1 MEGMK
6 LTVEDMFYDLE
17 FLDSAYQLALVKG
30 LMDLNYLS
38 DSPLRLN
45 LGNSKHKRELKN
57 AFLKPLK
64 ASQIRELMSF
74 IVKETKDNF
83 QYDAFKRI
91 HSRYLRWAKQIES
104 YDKAQKKKLD
114 TRYKRSE
121 SIKNGS
127 QNK

>member
-1 MEGMK
+1 MQGMK

-91 HSRYLRWAKQIES
+91 HSSYCRWAKQIES